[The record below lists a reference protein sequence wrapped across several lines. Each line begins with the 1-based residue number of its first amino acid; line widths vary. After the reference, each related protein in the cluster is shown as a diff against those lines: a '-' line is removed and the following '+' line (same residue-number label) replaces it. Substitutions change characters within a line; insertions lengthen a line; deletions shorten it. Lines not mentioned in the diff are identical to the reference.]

1 MRSILLT
8 ALLICTPLAYADNS
22 SDQRG
27 AVQANFDDFQANFN
41 SLVFSV
47 NGHIEALENDA
58 NDAYEGHLMC
68 SDGAQLV
75 NLFQNNSRFAAE
87 FDKAYA
93 PDLTFAG
100 SLKTWREITAN
111 TQSECNTFKKAY
123 DKMDLNL

>member
-8 ALLICTPLAYADNS
+8 ALLICTPLVYADNS

-75 NLFQNNSRFAAE
+75 NLFQNNPRFAAE
-87 FDKAYA
+87 FDKTYA
-93 PDLTFAG
+93 PDLTFKPGAK
-100 SLKTWREITAN
+100 SLQTPSPNARN
-111 TQSECNTFKKAY
+111 SKKRMT
-123 DKMDLNL
+123 KWI

>member
-1 MRSILLT
+1 MRSILLS
-8 ALLICTPLAYADNS
+8 ALLICAPLAHADNS

-27 AVQANFDDFQANFN
+27 AVQANFDDFQANLN
-41 SLVFSV
+41 SLIFSV
-47 NGHIEALENDA
+47 NGHIQALENDA

-75 NLFQNNSRFAAE
+75 NLFQNNPRFAAE
-87 FDKAYA
+87 FDKTYA

-111 TQSECNTFKKAY
+111 TQSECKTFKKAY